1 MASIKSCLGLV
12 VACKRVGAT
21 HSPTRGCGA
30 THSPCIVGGII
41 APSRH
46 VTTHYIT
53 RDRISCM
60 DFEGREIERPEKY

>member
-30 THSPCIVGGII
+30 THSPCVVGGIKM
-41 APSRH
+41 H
-46 VTTHYIT
+46 EL
-53 RDRISCM
+53 
-60 DFEGREIERPEKY
+60 EGVFR